1 MVRRYGGKMK
11 SITEIDKNLAVKTSI
26 EREGLYFYDAEQ
38 APFQIYGIFKE
49 NGMFRRIPEEIAK
62 SVSEGIYNL
71 HTFTAGGRVC
81 FVTDSPYVAIKT
93 EYIPIKMAHF
103 ALSGSC
109 GFDMYSQND
118 GVSRYE
124 GTFVPPYN
132 VENDYE
138 SILDFEKCHER
149 VITINFPLYSSVRK
163 LYIGLQEGSI
173 LKPAPRYRVEKPV
186 VYYGSSITQ
195 GGCASRPGCSYQSIL
210 SRWFDCNY
218 INLGF
223 SGSAKGEDEIVDY
236 IKRLDM
242 SVFVMDYDYNA
253 PSAEHLEKTHSRMF
267 QRIRA
272 AQPKLPIL
280 IMTRPKY
287 YLTKIEEIHKEIIQ
301 NTYLSAKEQGDEN
314 VYFLDGRKLMEV
326 VGDNGTVDNCHPT
339 DSGFFS
345 MACAIGQVLEGI
357 FESGLKMPCDGSKRT

>member
-1 MVRRYGGKMK
+1 MK
-11 SITEIDKNLAVKTSI
+11 SIAEIDKNLAVETSI
-26 EREGLYFYDAEQ
+26 EREGLHFYDAEQ
-38 APFQIYGIFKE
+38 APFRIYGIFKE

-62 SVSEGIYNL
+62 SVSEGVYSL
-71 HTFTAGGRVC
+71 HTNTAGGRVC

-93 EYIPIKMAHF
+93 EYIAGKMPHF

-109 GFDMYSQND
+109 GFDMYSQYD
-118 GVSRYE
+118 GMTRYE
-124 GTFVPPYN
+124 GTFVPPYD

-138 SILDFEKCHER
+138 SVLDFGRYHER
-149 VITINFPLYSSVRK
+149 VVTINFPLYSSVKK
-163 LYIGLQEGSI
+163 LYIGLKEGAV
-173 LKPAPRYRVEKPV
+173 LKPAPGYRVEKPV

-195 GGCASRPGCSYQSIL
+195 GGCASKPGSSYQSIL
-210 SRWFDCNY
+210 SRRFDCDY

-223 SGSAKGEDEIVDY
+223 SGNAMGEDEMADY
-236 IKRLDM
+236 IKELDM

-253 PSAEHLEKTHSRMF
+253 PSVEHLEKTHSRMF

-272 AQPKLPIL
+272 AQTKLPIL
-280 IMTRPKY
+280 IMARPKY
-287 YLTKIEEIHKEIIQ
+287 YLTETEEIRLGIIQ
-301 NTYLSAKEQGDEN
+301 NTYLAAKEQGDEN
-314 VYFLDGRKLMEV
+314 VYFLDGQKLMEV

-357 FESGLKMPCDGSKRT
+357 FEGSGLPRKQGSKGF